1 MSCVVF
7 VVDFD
12 QNLFAGYVLNQIKI
26 IFASLD
32 GYFQFNQLL
41 QLGVC

>member
-26 IFASLD
+26 IFASLNVMD
-32 GYFQFNQLL
+32 ISSSTYYFN
-41 QLGVC
+41 